1 MSTDYAERIATFR
14 CKFKALQDYAKDDL
28 NIQVSTTWKM
38 HVLGC
43 HVEQWL
49 DRHPVGLGVY
59 AEQTSE
65 AAHKDFK
72 KTLKRFAVAET
83 NAVHA
88 SKLLKA
94 SVDWS
99 SKHM

>member
-1 MSTDYAERIATFR
+1 MSPDYAERIATFR
-14 CKFKALQDYAKDDL
+14 CKFKALQDYAKDYL